1 MRATLLRAGVVAGI
15 LALCGPGIVLADD
28 QAQPADSGK
37 PDSKAGK
44 RKSFGK
50 GENWETFAKI
60 FDANSDGKVS
70 KEEFLAKRPGFEH
83 IDGNH
88 DGSVTADEVKAMP
101 AVQKKGGSGSA
112 FVAHFDADADGK
124 VTTAEYDSKRS
135 AFFDKVDKNKDGIIE
150 ESELKTAP
158 PGQDAGM

>member
-15 LALCGPGIVLADD
+15 VALCGSGLILAAGQE
-28 QAQPADSGK
+28 QAKGSKGK
-37 PDSKAGK
+37 HAEVGQGQHWDHFVK
-44 RKSFGK
+44 
-50 GENWETFAKI
+50 T
-60 FDANSDGKVS
+60 FDANGDGKVS
-70 KEEFLAKRPGFEH
+70 KEEFLAKRPGFDH